1 MKGRNTLN
9 LCTAA
14 MVEAMEQYLTAKLH
28 LADGERVSVK
38 GVKESG
44 TRMAGM
50 TDGFTIDFEVV
61 TQP

>member
-14 MVEAMEQYLTAKLH
+14 MVEAMEQYLTNELSIAETDTVNVH
-28 LADGERVSVK
+28 T
-38 GVKESG
+38 VKESG

-50 TDGFTIDFEVV
+50 TDGFTVEFEVV
-61 TQP
+61 PEP

>member
-1 MKGRNTLN
+1 
-9 LCTAA
+9 